1 RVGRVHLRDRV
12 GVVEVGADVVR
23 LHVRHVHVGVA
34 HVADEVDAEAVDD
47 ARRVQHRA
55 PARPRRRVGGPVA
68 VGARRRG
75 HDGLGAVRDAA
86 VPEDAAVRDED
97 GEVGA
102 LVQHAQQAQQAAG
115 GRGRVVLGRLLVVL
129 LHEGVHDVPQV
140 DGDGREDP
148 GRRGD
153 GLRADQTMAMCVL

>member
-1 RVGRVHLRDRV
+1 M
-12 GVVEVGADVVR
+12 
-23 LHVRHVHVGVA
+23 
-34 HVADEVDAEAVDD
+34 ADEVDAEAVDD

-68 VGARRRG
+68 VGARGRG

-102 LVQHAQQAQQAAG
+102 LVQHAKQTREEAGEKNPIGRPSGKSAAKIG
-115 GRGRVVLGRLLVVL
+115 
-129 LHEGVHDVPQV
+129 HWS
-140 DGDGREDP
+140 
-148 GRRGD
+148 
-153 GLRADQTMAMCVL
+153 